1 MYFLQFAVGNFI
13 IIRLNSSKNIFHS
26 HVVGAVLANNDITA
40 DEKTSVKIQF
50 QVSEWLRHCQQNLK
64 MNEFNDGVF

>member
-1 MYFLQFAVGNFI
+1 
-13 IIRLNSSKNIFHS
+13 
-26 HVVGAVLANNDITA
+26 VVGAVLANNDITA